1 VCASSARRRIQR
13 GEREKAIGKSDV
25 ICRRTHHEWRK
36 VWLRLFM
43 NVESGAGRF
52 LATNPYDGD
61 AHAAPAKSA
70 QAVRAGTTENAASH
84 PCFQLN
90 GAAAAGEWGLGANN
104 SFFYLPGQLAT
115 STWCSPAICSS
126 SSGDY

>member
-1 VCASSARRRIQR
+1 MLKVYTVKLCTRAIIPKINPERQVLEPEVAIWSAIVCASSARVVEFS

-52 LATNPYDGD
+52 LATSPYDGD
-61 AHAAPAKSA
+61 AHAEPAKSA
-70 QAVRAGTTENAASH
+70 QAVRAGTTENASH
-84 PCFQLN
+84 LCFQLSCCC
-90 GAAAAGEWGLGANN
+90 W
-104 SFFYLPGQLAT
+104 
-115 STWCSPAICSS
+115 
-126 SSGDY
+126 